1 MNIPGAEKAPP
12 GTEALFHWGLSRLTA
27 IFPKGVSLREISD
40 LLGPFAIFGVNDDPE
55 TVKRCCVNIES
66 EMPSARLFDL
76 DVYTPNGKQVDRA
89 ALGLTARTCLICE
102 QSAMDC
108 IRTKRHS
115 LEATIDKVHELLKP
129 YRD

>member
-1 MNIPGAEKAPP
+1 
-12 GTEALFHWGLSRLTA
+12 
-27 IFPKGVSLREISD
+27 
-40 LLGPFAIFGVNDDPE
+40 
-55 TVKRCCVNIES
+55 
-66 EMPSARLFDL
+66 MPSARLFDL

-115 LEATIDKVHELLKP
+115 FEATIDKVHELLKP